1 MSLIPSSTKRSLI
14 QVHDLREP
22 RQRDPSSV
30 LRAEIEDQGTV
41 SDPTTLVEMELFVQ
55 KVSIFAE
62 DGPSGKSVYS
72 VMLELGTGP
81 NPSNHPRRTEAV
93 RGLALD
99 VEEKEIPVLARL
111 AGRSLEILLERRTS
125 KLDFESLEQENSNLV
140 SRIKDLERKNGTLS
154 EQLQFAMDQIQSISR
169 AS

>member
-1 MSLIPSSTKRSLI
+1 MSLIPGSTKRSLV

-30 LRAEIEDQGTV
+30 LRSEVEGTGSV
-41 SDPTTLVEMELFVQ
+41 SDPTALVEMELFVQ

-62 DGPSGKSVYS
+62 DGQNGKPIYS
-72 VMLELGTGP
+72 IMLELDSGP
-81 NPSNHPRRTEAV
+81 NPSNQPRRTEAV

-111 AGRSLEILLERRTS
+111 AGRSLEVLLERRVS
-125 KLDFESLEQENSNLV
+125 KLDFESLEKENSDLR
-140 SRIKDLERKNGTLS
+140 SKIRDLERKNGTLA

>member
-1 MSLIPSSTKRSLI
+1 MSIIPGSTKRSLI

-22 RQRDPSSV
+22 RLRDPSSV
-30 LRAEIEDQGTV
+30 LGAEIEGSGTV
-41 SDPTTLVEMELFVQ
+41 SDPTTLVEMGLFVQ

-62 DGPSGKSVYS
+62 DGPSGKPVYS
-72 VMLELGTGP
+72 IMLELGTGP

-125 KLDFESLEQENSNLV
+125 KLDFESLEQENSNLE
-140 SRIKDLERKNGTLS
+140 SRIKDLERKNGTLA

>member
-1 MSLIPSSTKRSLI
+1 MSLIPGGARGSLI
-14 QVHDLREP
+14 KSYDLREP
-22 RQRDPSSV
+22 RKKDPSSV
-30 LRAEIEDQGTV
+30 LRTEIEDQGSV
-41 SDPTTLVEMELFVQ
+41 SDPTSLVSQELFVQ

-62 DGPSGKSVYS
+62 DGQNGKPVYS
-72 VMLELGTGP
+72 IMLELDSGP
-81 NPSNHPRRTEAV
+81 NPSNQPRRTEAV

-125 KLDFESLEQENSNLV
+125 RLDFEKQEQEILIQKSK
-140 SRIKDLERKNGTLS
+140 IKDLEQKNGTLA

-169 AS
+169 AN

>member
-1 MSLIPSSTKRSLI
+1 MSLIPGSSKRSLV

-30 LRAEIEDQGTV
+30 LRTENSDEGSV

-62 DGPSGKSVYS
+62 DGQNGKPIYS
-72 VMLELGTGP
+72 IMLELDTGP
-81 NPSNHPRRTEAV
+81 NPSNLPRRTEAV

-111 AGRSLEILLERRTS
+111 AGRSLEILQERKTS
-125 KLDFESLEQENSNLV
+125 KLDFESLEKENSDLRT
-140 SRIKDLERKNGTLS
+140 RIKDLERKNGTLA

>member
-1 MSLIPSSTKRSLI
+1 
-14 QVHDLREP
+14 
-22 RQRDPSSV
+22 
-30 LRAEIEDQGTV
+30 
-41 SDPTTLVEMELFVQ
+41 
-55 KVSIFAE
+55 
-62 DGPSGKSVYS
+62 
-72 VMLELGTGP
+72 MLELGTGP

-125 KLDFESLEQENSNLV
+125 KLDFESLEQENSNLE

>member
-1 MSLIPSSTKRSLI
+1 MSLIPGSTKRSLI
-14 QVHDLREP
+14 QVHDLRES
-22 RQRDPSSV
+22 RRRDPSSV
-30 LRAEIEDQGTV
+30 LRAEIADEGSV

-62 DGPSGKSVYS
+62 DGQSGKPVYS
-72 VMLELGTGP
+72 IMLELDTGP

-111 AGRSLEILLERRTS
+111 AGRGLEILLERRTS
-125 KLDFESLEQENSNLV
+125 KLDFESQEREITDLQAK
-140 SRIKDLERKNGTLS
+140 IKDLERKNGTLA

>member
-1 MSLIPSSTKRSLI
+1 MSLIPGSTKRSLI
-14 QVHDLREP
+14 RYYDTREP

-30 LRAEIEDQGTV
+30 LRSEIEGRGSD

-62 DGPSGKSVYS
+62 DGQNGKPVYS
-72 VMLELGTGP
+72 ILLELDTGP
-81 NPSNHPRRTEAV
+81 NPSNHLRRTEAA

-111 AGRSLEILLERRTS
+111 AGRGVEILQERKTS
-125 KLDFESLEQENSNLV
+125 KLDFESQEQEILRLRSKIL
-140 SRIKDLERKNGTLS
+140 DLERKNGTLA